1 MYKIIRNRLE
11 QGCRTSPYPKKPV
24 QLPASYRGLP
34 LVNREST
41 LELARRCAELCP
53 QNAILAEERKIDLGR
68 CTFCGRCAELQDGK
82 GEDGDYFVRISQ
94 RFELAAASREDL
106 ITSGTLPELAGQAR
120 EEICKLFGR
129 SLQLRQVSA
138 GGCNACEA
146 DINVLGTP
154 FFDLSRF
161 GIDFVASPR
170 HADGIMV
177 TGPITRNMRRALLDT
192 YEAVPAPK
200 VVIAAG
206 CCAISGGPF
215 HGSGEI
221 IGDLSSLLPVD
232 LYIPGCPPHPLTT
245 LYALLAYFKQ
255 RTPAAE

>member
-11 QGCRTSPYPKKPV
+11 QGHRTSSYPKKPI
-24 QLPASYRGLP
+24 QLPAIYRGLP
-34 LVNREST
+34 MVNADSSLT
-41 LELARRCAELCP
+41 LARRCAELCP

-68 CTFCGRCAELQDGK
+68 CTFCGRCAEVQEG
-82 GEDGDYFVRISQ
+82 DGDYFVRFSQ
-94 RFELAAASREDL
+94 RFELAAVRREDL
-106 ITSGTLPELAGQAR
+106 ITSGSLPELAQHAK
-120 EEICKLFGR
+120 EQITKLFGR

-177 TGPITRNMRRALLDT
+177 TGPISRNMRSALMDT
-192 YEAVPAPK
+192 YQAVPAPK

-215 HGSGEI
+215 HGSAEI
-221 IGDLSSLLPVD
+221 IGDLNTLLPVD

-245 LYALLAYFKQ
+245 LHALLAYFKQ
-255 RTPAAE
+255 VQS

>member
-11 QGCRTSPYPKKPV
+11 QGYRTSPYPKKPI

-34 LVNREST
+34 LVNTAGSP
-41 LELARRCAELCP
+41 ELARRCAELCP
-53 QNAILAEERKIDLGR
+53 QDAILAEERQIDLGR
-68 CTFCGRCAELQDGK
+68 CTFCGRCAEVQDG
-82 GEDGDYFVRISQ
+82 EGDYFVRFSQ
-94 RFELAAASREDL
+94 RFELATASRQDL
-106 ITSGTLPELAGQAR
+106 ITSGTLPDLAGQAK
-120 EEICKLFGR
+120 EEITNLFGR

-177 TGPITRNMRRALLDT
+177 TGPISRNMQSALIDT
-192 YEAVPAPK
+192 YQAVPAPK

-206 CCAISGGPF
+206 CCAVSGGPF
-215 HGSGEI
+215 HGSEEI
-221 IGDLSSLLPVD
+221 IDDLNNLVPVD

-245 LYALLAYFKQ
+245 LHALLAYFK
-255 RTPAAE
+255 RRRS

>member
-11 QGCRTSPYPKKPV
+11 QGHRTSSYPKKPI
-24 QLPASYRGLP
+24 QLPAIYRGLP
-34 LVNREST
+34 MVNADSSLT
-41 LELARRCAELCP
+41 LARRCAELCP

-68 CTFCGRCAELQDGK
+68 CTFCGRCAEVQEG
-82 GEDGDYFVRISQ
+82 DGDYFVRFSQ
-94 RFELAAASREDL
+94 RFELAAVRREDL
-106 ITSGTLPELAGQAR
+106 ITSGSLPELAQHAK
-120 EEICKLFGR
+120 EQITKLFGR

-154 FFDLSRF
+154 FFFLSRF

-177 TGPITRNMRRALLDT
+177 TGPISRNMRSALMDT
-192 YEAVPAPK
+192 YQAVPAPK

-215 HGSGEI
+215 HGSAEI
-221 IGDLSSLLPVD
+221 IGDLNTLLPVD

-245 LYALLAYFKQ
+245 LHALLAYFKQ
-255 RTPAAE
+255 VQS

>member
-11 QGCRTSPYPKKPV
+11 QGHRTSSYPKKPI

-34 LVNREST
+34 LVNADSS
-41 LELARRCAELCP
+41 LSLARRCAALCP

-68 CTFCGRCAELQDGK
+68 CTFCGRCAELQDGE
-82 GEDGDYFVRISQ
+82 GEGGEYFVRFTQ
-94 RFELAAASREDL
+94 RFELAATSRNDL
-106 ITSGTLPELAGQAR
+106 ITSGTLPDLAQQAK
-120 EEICKLFGR
+120 EQIIKLFGR

-177 TGPITRNMRRALLDT
+177 TGPISRNMRSALIDT
-192 YEAVPAPK
+192 YQAVPAPK

-215 HGSGEI
+215 HGSAEI
-221 IGDLSSLLPVD
+221 ISDLHSLVPVD

-245 LYALLAYFKQ
+245 LHALLAYFKQ
-255 RTPAAE
+255 MRS